1 MSKDKSS
8 NASFTPL
15 DIAIIT
21 VSDTRTADTDE
32 SGKLAASLLQGAGHH
47 VVEREIVV
55 DEMRA
60 IQDVLGRVLGRTK
73 IDAVLMT
80 GGTGLTPRD
89 VTPEA
94 LAPFVTKDI
103 PGFGELFRWLSYQEI
118 GTATIQSRAQA
129 VMCTSTLVF
138 LLPGSPSAVRTA
150 VEKILLPQFDSRTR
164 PCNFVEL
171 LPRIRGEAS

>member
-15 DIAIIT
+15 DVAIIT

-103 PGFGELFRWLSYQEI
+103 PGFGE
-118 GTATIQSRAQA
+118 
-129 VMCTSTLVF
+129 
-138 LLPGSPSAVRTA
+138 
-150 VEKILLPQFDSRTR
+150 
-164 PCNFVEL
+164 
-171 LPRIRGEAS
+171 